1 MSALPYLYSTLR
13 HFDRGDS
20 AATPSPKSKGPGYT
34 VSFMGPVRKMLR
46 AAKQQG
52 VSRWDAYRLRRRILD
67 IFPRNAAAREEW
79 VVFDV
84 GANIGQTALR
94 ACRALRGITR
104 PTVHCFEPFS
114 ENYAAL
120 CANTR
125 QRSGIRT
132 HRLALG
138 NKQGNMTVPLSAH
151 SQWHS
156 LANQEYWQTLSTR
169 CEQIDVTTLDAFVA
183 REEIPRIAIL
193 KTDTEGY
200 DLQVLQGG
208 RSLLGSHRVDV
219 VICEV
224 GFNREDRQH
233 TFFPPVFDFLQ
244 ECGYRLYLLDDQV
257 ATRAE
262 FLGNVPT
269 ICYANAW
276 FVSPNMSRPHSS
288 VRR

>member
-1 MSALPYLYSTLR
+1 M
-13 HFDRGDS
+13 
-20 AATPSPKSKGPGYT
+20 
-34 VSFMGPVRKMLR
+34 SFMGPVRKLLR

-67 IFPRNAAAREEW
+67 IFPRNAADREEW

-94 ACRALRGITR
+94 ACRALRGIAR

-114 ENYAAL
+114 ENYTAL
-120 CANTR
+120 YANTR
-125 QRSGIRT
+125 KRAGIHA

-138 NKQGNMTVPLSAH
+138 NKSGSMTVPLAAH

-156 LANQEYWQTLSTR
+156 LANQEYWQTLSTTY
-169 CEQIDVTTLDAFVA
+169 EQVEVTTLDAFVA
-183 REEIPRIAIL
+183 RQDIPLVTIL

-208 RSLLGSHRVDV
+208 RSLLRSHRVDV

-233 TFFPPVFDFLQ
+233 TFFPPVFAFLQ
-244 ECGYRLYLLDDQV
+244 ECGYRMYLLDEQV

-276 FVSPNMSRPHSS
+276 FVSPNMGRPRSS
-288 VRR
+288 VRRWSGTHIF